1 MRTITLLWTGI
12 LLSACSQEDCVQIED
27 KREING
33 SYYFFFGR
41 GDRYT
46 NNGNEMTLYV
56 PDSQQSGKV
65 DLDTYNTYQVGDNYC
80 Y

>member
-1 MRTITLLWTGI
+1 MRIIALLLIGI
-12 LLSACSQEDCVQIED
+12 LFSTCSQEDCVQIEN
-27 KREING
+27 KKEING

-46 NNGNEMTLYV
+46 NNSDELSLYV
-56 PDSQQSGKV
+56 PDSQQSGEV
-65 DLDTYNTYQVGDNYC
+65 DYDTYNSYQIGDNYC